1 MEAPKLPSFIRQN
14 KHKSFEFKPR
24 YYDESKE
31 RIAKLRRQYHGD
43 SEGAEGKGRS
53 DFQRGD
59 LSQAWRDNRQTKVKS
74 SNRMLLIIILALL
87 AITYFIIMY

>member
-14 KHKSFEFKPR
+14 KHKTFEFKPR

-31 RIAKLRRQYHGD
+31 RIAELRKKYHGD
-43 SEGAEGKGRS
+43 SEASEGKGRS
-53 DFQRGD
+53 DFSRGE

-74 SNRMLLIIILALL
+74 SNRTLLLIITGLLAL
-87 AITYFIIMY
+87 TYYIIMY